1 FDYNDWLAFI
11 FSTFLNYHCRIV
23 ARAIW
28 ALWTARNK
36 VLHDQG
42 VIQTAQEKINMTNYY
57 IRELNVINEKL
68 LVRRVE
74 SERWRIPAVQ
84 MGLDLG
90 FLGAVIEGDALIVV
104 KKFYANNQ
112 DGKGNGVVAHFV
124 AIEGIRKGETTYLLE
139 EVPSLAIDE
148 VENKTPC
155 IILHIG

>member
-1 FDYNDWLAFI
+1 EVSGFDYNDWLAFI

-36 VLHDQG
+36 ALHEG
-42 VIQTAQEKINMTNYY
+42 VIQTAKEKINMINCY

-90 FLGAVIEGDALIVV
+90 FPEAVIEGDALIVV

-112 DGKGNGVVAHFV
+112 DG
-124 AIEGIRKGETTYLLE
+124 
-139 EVPSLAIDE
+139 S
-148 VENKTPC
+148 
-155 IILHIG
+155 